1 LAHTATH
8 PPELC
13 PGDRGIPL
21 SSESIH
27 ELLQMRASSHPQRT
41 AIVAPGREPLTYGR
55 LLLEVERMAAAL
67 ASSGIRTDDR
77 VAVVLPAGLE
87 MAMSFLAVAITAACA
102 PLNPA
107 LRAHEFD
114 LCLSDLR
121 PKALIV
127 EAGVD
132 SPVRSVA
139 AKYGATVIELLSG
152 REAGVSL
159 TSLEMSRE
167 RPRVFR
173 EGSDVAFLLPT
184 SGTTSRPKLVP
195 LTHANVCQSA
205 DNITTALGLTPE
217 DRCLNFM
224 PLFHG
229 HGLIGS
235 VLSSIWSGSS
245 VVCGPAFHAS
255 KFFQSLSEFR
265 PTWYTAVPTMHA
277 EILNHIKH
285 DSAVVRDHSLR
296 FVRSCSASLSL
307 RVMNELERS
316 FDVPVI
322 EAYGMTEASHQITSN
337 PLPPRKRKPGSAGL
351 PFGTSVAIMDEFGQL
366 LGPGQTGEIVIRG
379 RNVTAGYAGDPV
391 VNGSAFAGNWFRTG
405 DVGLM
410 DDEGYLFIKGR
421 TKEIIN
427 RGGEKISP
435 REIEQVLLEHPEV
448 EDAIAFAVPDE
459 KLQEEVGAAVVRKA
473 THTTEAELQKF
484 ASTRLA
490 DFKVPRRVIFVAEIP
505 KNPVGKP
512 QRIGM
517 ATRLGLNGVN
527 SSGSEESVPFAAA
540 RTQMEELLSAM
551 WLQIL
556 GLQRVGIYDNFF
568 ALGGDSLAAMQT
580 LLGIEHVTGLKLPIN
595 SLFEAPTIEQL
606 ATLITG
612 GSPSSQQLRV
622 VPIQGKGW
630 RAPFFCIDAGP
641 LFWDLAQR
649 LGYDQPFLGLLTP
662 EAPELPEACG
672 LEDIAKVH
680 VRSIRAV
687 QPDGPY
693 FLGGWCTSGVVA
705 YEVAQQL
712 HAQGQEVGLL
722 ALFDSV
728 NPAGL
733 QRLSKVE
740 AHFARLY
747 NRAEK
752 IRFHLKMLRQQDW
765 QEAPAYC
772 KDRMETIRRRLKRAF
787 WRLGYKVRWHRN
799 RTQRDAEEI
808 QRWAVSRYS
817 PQPYAGRALL
827 FRRSLRPLG
836 RYLDAALGWRQVMCG
851 SFDVC
856 EIPGNHEEM
865 FLEPSVQTTA
875 EKLIASLNSLQ
886 VDTPIRT
893 ECMAGALN
901 VSLPSKFQP
910 DAT

>member
-1 LAHTATH
+1 
-8 PPELC
+8 
-13 PGDRGIPL
+13 
-21 SSESIH
+21 
-27 ELLQMRASSHPQRT
+27 M
-41 AIVAPGREPLTYGR
+41 
-55 LLLEVERMAAAL
+55 
-67 ASSGIRTDDR
+67 
-77 VAVVLPAGLE
+77 
-87 MAMSFLAVAITAACA
+87 
-102 PLNPA
+102 
-107 LRAHEFD
+107 
-114 LCLSDLR
+114 
-121 PKALIV
+121 
-127 EAGVD
+127 
-132 SPVRSVA
+132 
-139 AKYGATVIELLSG
+139 
-152 REAGVSL
+152 
-159 TSLEMSRE
+159 
-167 RPRVFR
+167 
-173 EGSDVAFLLPT
+173 
-184 SGTTSRPKLVP
+184 
-195 LTHANVCQSA
+195 
-205 DNITTALGLTPE
+205 
-217 DRCLNFM
+217 
-224 PLFHG
+224 
-229 HGLIGS
+229 
-235 VLSSIWSGSS
+235 
-245 VVCGPAFHAS
+245 VCGPAFHAG
-255 KFFQSLSEFR
+255 KFFQLLSEFR
-265 PTWYTAVPTMHA
+265 PTWYTAVPTMHVA
-277 EILNHIKH
+277 ILNHIKH
-285 DSAVVRDHSLR
+285 DSAAVRGHSLR
-296 FVRSCSASLSL
+296 FVRSCSAALPL

-322 EAYGMTEASHQITSN
+322 EAYGMTEASHQITTN

-351 PFGTSVAIMDEFGQL
+351 PFGTSVAVMDEFGQL
-366 LGPGQTGEIVIRG
+366 LGPGETGEIVIRG

-391 VNGSAFAGNWFRTG
+391 VNGSAFARNWFRTG
-405 DVGLM
+405 DVGSM

-435 REIEQVLLEHPEV
+435 LELEQVLLEHPDV
-448 EDAIAFAVPDE
+448 EDAIAFAIPDE
-459 KLQEEVGAAVVRKA
+459 KLQEDVGAAVVRKA
-473 THTTEAELQKF
+473 NHTTEAELQKF

-490 DFKVPRRVIFVAEIP
+490 DFKVPRRIIFVAEIP

-517 ATRLGLNGVN
+517 ATRLGLVGAD
-527 SSGSEESVPFAAA
+527 SSASKESVPFAAA

-556 GLQRVGIYDNFF
+556 GLKRVGIYDNFF

-580 LLGIEHVTGLKLPIN
+580 LLGIEHVAGITLPIT

-606 ATLITG
+606 ATLITR
-612 GSPSSQQLRV
+612 GSVSSQQLRV

-630 RAPFFCIDAGP
+630 RNPFFCIDAGP

-649 LGYDQPFLGLLTP
+649 LGSDQPFLGLLTP
-662 EAPELPEACG
+662 EPPELPEVCG
-672 LEDIAKVH
+672 LEEIAKLH

-733 QRLSKVE
+733 EKLSKVE
-740 AHFARLY
+740 AGFARLY
-747 NRAEK
+747 TWGEK
-752 IRFHLKMLRQQDW
+752 VRFHLKMLRQHELQD
-765 QEAPAYC
+765 APAYC
-772 KDRMETIRRRLKRAF
+772 KDRMETIRRRLKTAL
-787 WRLGYKVRWHRN
+787 WRLRYKLSRHPN

-808 QRWAVSRYS
+808 RRWAVSRYN

-827 FRRSLRPLG
+827 FRRSLRPIG

-856 EIPGNHEEM
+856 EIPGNHEDM

-886 VDTPIRT
+886 VDAPIRT